1 MQKRLLELEG
11 DHMAGSGF
19 GTIFRITTW
28 GESHGPALGVTID
41 GCPAGLPLAEEDLR
55 PFMERRRPN
64 AGPLSTKRSEADQ
77 AEILSGV
84 FEGKTTGTPISILIR
99 NTDQRSRDYS
109 DIADVIRPGH
119 ADYTYDCKY
128 GFRDYRG
135 GGRSSGRE
143 TAARV
148 AAGAVASKLL
158 ASCGITFDTYLSAV
172 GGIPVP
178 DEYREDPVSC
188 PEIAALLNE
197 MRENGDSIGSEV
209 CCRITGVPS
218 GLGDPVFEKLD
229 AKLAA
234 AVFSIGA
241 VKALEIGSGIDS
253 SRMRGSQFNDAFV
266 LSEEGNITK
275 ETNHAGG
282 ILGGISDGS
291 DILLHVFFKPT
302 PSISASQKTV
312 KGAAENT
319 QISIRG
325 RHDPL
330 IGARAAVVVETMSAL
345 VLADALL
352 INMTSRVDSVIRFYK
367 S

>member
-1 MQKRLLELEG
+1 
-11 DHMAGSGF
+11 MAGSGF

-41 GCPAGLPLAEEDLR
+41 GCPAGIPLTEEDLQ
-55 PFMERRRPN
+55 PYMERRRPN
-64 AGPLSTKRSEADQ
+64 AGPLSTKRNEADR

-99 NTDQRSRDYS
+99 NTDQHSRDYS

-119 ADYTYDCKY
+119 ADYTFDAKY

-158 ASCGITFDTYLSAV
+158 ELCGIRFDTFLSAV

-178 DEYREDPVSC
+178 DEYRADPVSC
-188 PEIAALLNE
+188 PEIAALMSE
-197 MRENGDSIGSEV
+197 ARENGDSVGSEV
-209 CCRITGVPS
+209 CCRISGVPA

-229 AKLAA
+229 AKLAQ

-241 VKALEIGSGIDS
+241 VKALEIGSGIAAS
-253 SRMRGSQFNDAFV
+253 KMRGSEFNDAFV
-266 LSEEGNITK
+266 LSEEGTVQK
-275 ETNHAGG
+275 MTNHAGG

-302 PSISASQKTV
+302 PSISAPQQTV
-312 KGAAENT
+312 KGASEN
-319 QISIRG
+319 IELSIHG

-330 IGARAAVVVETMSAL
+330 IGARAAVVVEAMSAL

-352 INMTSRVDSVIRFYK
+352 VNMTSRVDSVIRFYK
-367 S
+367 T